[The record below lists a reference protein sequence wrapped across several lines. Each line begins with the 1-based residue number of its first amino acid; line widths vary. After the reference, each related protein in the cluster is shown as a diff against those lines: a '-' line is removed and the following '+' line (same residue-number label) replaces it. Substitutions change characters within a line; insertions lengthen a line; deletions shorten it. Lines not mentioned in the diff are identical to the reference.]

1 MENNENQ
8 KKPSFLGKIKFW
20 QISSVVLLILFI
32 VSLMA
37 NFSGTGLSGAISK
50 EEAQGKIQQYANV
63 VTGGAVVD
71 VGNLIEDENNLYKVP
86 LTVRG
91 QTMNGYITKDGKL
104 FFPAAVD
111 LADFFEKVNSLGTQG
126 DQGAQANSQPSTP
139 SAPIDASVDD
149 DPSLGKEDAPVT
161 IVEFSDF
168 QCPFCGRFEKD
179 TFGKIKEEY
188 IDTGKVKLVFR
199 DFPLT
204 SIHPYA
210 QKAAEASECADE
222 QGKFWKYHDKLFENQ
237 EALTVDDL
245 KKYADD
251 LNLNNDKFEKCLD
264 NGDMEKEVQN
274 DIDDGTKYSVTG
286 TPAFFING
294 VILEGAQPFENFKKI
309 IDEELAKTE
318 IKEDLNKTDTQ

>member
-1 MENNENQ
+1 MENDENQ
-8 KKPSFLGKIKFW
+8 KKPGILSKIKFW

-37 NFSGTGLSGAISK
+37 NFSGSGLSGAISK
-50 EEAQGKIQQYANV
+50 DDAQNKVQQYANI
-63 VTGGAVVD
+63 VTGGAVVE
-71 VGNLIEDENNLYKVP
+71 VGSVLEDEESGLYKVP

-91 QTMNGYITKDGKL
+91 QTMNGYVTKDGNL
-104 FFPAAVD
+104 FFPAAVN
-111 LADFFEKVNSLGTQG
+111 LADFFNQVDSLG
-126 DQGAQANSQPSTP
+126 DQGTQITNEPT
-139 SAPIDASVDD
+139 APIEASVDD
-149 DPSLGKEDAPVT
+149 DPVLGKEDAPVT

-179 TFGKIKEEY
+179 TFPKLKEEY

-204 SIHPYA
+204 NIHPYA

-237 EALTVDDL
+237 DALTVDDL

-251 LNLNNDKFEKCLD
+251 LNLNNNKFEKCLD
-264 NGDMEKEVQN
+264 SDSMKEEVQK
-274 DIDDGTKYSVTG
+274 DTDDGINYGVAG

-294 VILEGAQPFENFKKI
+294 ILLEGAQPFENFKQI
-309 IDEELAKTE
+309 IDDELAKTE
-318 IKEDLNKTDTQ
+318 TKEDSNKTDTQ

>member
-91 QTMNGYITKDGKL
+91 QTMNGNITKDGKL